1 MVRTNDLFHLEP
13 DRGLGGGP
21 HVPLLP
27 GPRPDRVC
35 RGQGLAQRSPLPVPG
50 RVDRQAA
57 ADRAGQLPAR

>member
-1 MVRTNDLFHLEP
+1 M
-13 DRGLGGGP
+13 GGGR

-27 GPRPDRVC
+27 GARPGRVC
-35 RGQGLAQRSPLPVPG
+35 RGQGLAQRSLLPVPG